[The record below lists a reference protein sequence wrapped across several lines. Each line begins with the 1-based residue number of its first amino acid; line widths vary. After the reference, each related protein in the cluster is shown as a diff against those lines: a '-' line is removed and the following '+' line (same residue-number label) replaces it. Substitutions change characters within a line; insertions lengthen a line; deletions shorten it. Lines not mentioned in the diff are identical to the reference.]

1 MASARVAVRPPVL
14 EWSRHRGGKDTAAM
28 RKKFHEWDLWMTQEA
43 QPTLRQAQDLAAYT
57 HVPFGMLLLDSPPV
71 VELPIPDFRVTGEG
85 KEQPSQDLLDTI
97 YLSQQ
102 RQGWF
107 EDYLGRFGAEPLGF
121 VGSAKGA
128 AVDEAAA
135 MISDALEYG
144 LATRATL
151 RTTDDARKHLIRAFE
166 QLGGLVVASSMVGN
180 NTHRML
186 DRDEFRGF
194 TLQSA
199 TAPLV
204 FVNAHDTKP
213 GQVFSLLHEFGHVW
227 HGDTGVSV
235 GGDPLTG
242 AGAAIERWCDEV
254 AAEIA
259 VPKKDLVRRFE
270 SHRPL
275 TVELERL
282 ADFYRCSTLVIL
294 IRLRSVGLF
303 SNDGFDA
310 AYEAELGRLLAL
322 IGDRSTSSGGD
333 FYNNQPFRIGE
344 RLSRALISDTR
355 RGATPLT
362 EALRLMALGSTA
374 VFDAYASRL
383 EAR

>member
-1 MASARVAVRPPVL
+1 
-14 EWSRHRGGKDTAAM
+14 
-28 RKKFHEWDLWMTQEA
+28 
-43 QPTLRQAQDLAAYT
+43 
-57 HVPFGMLLLDSPPV
+57 
-71 VELPIPDFRVTGEG
+71 
-85 KEQPSQDLLDTI
+85 
-97 YLSQQ
+97 
-102 RQGWF
+102 
-107 EDYLGRFGAEPLGF
+107 
-121 VGSAKGA
+121 
-128 AVDEAAA
+128 